1 MKFDV
6 TYNNGNACPDF
17 IRYISQSLISINVKS
32 KLKRVNFITVLC
44 DGAKDA
50 AIIEKECVFVLF
62 VDPDNFT
69 PSMIWYQ
76 WFFSCKRW
84 YQCKQWFKK
93 WTHYSISGKWFKL
106 GCICMVCISLS
117 RACSKV

>member
-69 PSMIWYQ
+69 PSMICL
-76 WFFSCKRW
+76 FVFLASDGTNVNNGLK
-84 YQCKQWFKK
+84 
-93 WTHYSISGKWFKL
+93 SGLITQFQESGL
-106 GCICMVCISLS
+106 H
-117 RACSKV
+117 